1 MIDQCERSVK
11 LAALLLVLL
20 ALATTVRAADF
31 KTGTYSVTVDGV
43 NYSIK
48 YYEGNKVTVT
58 RGGEV
63 AVEGTYKVTGDEIEV
78 TDERGPIACRGE
90 EKTGRYRWKLEDKVL
105 TLTKVQDGCIG
116 RASAL
121 TAQPWTRE

>member
-1 MIDQCERSVK
+1 MLDQCERSVK

-31 KTGTYSVTVDGV
+31 KIGTYSITVGGV

-78 TDERGPIACRGE
+78 TDERGLLPAVERRRLADTNGSWRIRC
-90 EKTGRYRWKLEDKVL
+90 
-105 TLTKVQDGCIG
+105 
-116 RASAL
+116 
-121 TAQPWTRE
+121 

>member
-1 MIDQCERSVK
+1 MIDRCERSIN

-20 ALATTVRAADF
+20 ALATTARAADF
-31 KTGTYSVTVDGV
+31 KTGTYSVTVGGV
-43 NYSIK
+43 KYSINYS
-48 YYEGNKVTVT
+48 EGNKVSVT

-78 TDERGPIACRGE
+78 TDEKGPIACGGQ
-90 EKTGRYRWKLEDKVL
+90 EKTGRYKWKLEDKVL
-105 TLTKVQDGCIG
+105 TLTEVQDGCTG

-121 TAQPWTRE
+121 TAQQWTRE